1 MKLTLTAIKADVGGV
16 AGHTKPSDEL
26 LQAVLNTID
35 QSDLWIDSYVG
46 HTGDD
51 VHILLTHEHG
61 TEYEQIH
68 KLCFDALMAGT
79 GIAKRQGLYGAG
91 QDLLSEAFSGNVRGM
106 GPGVCEMEF
115 DERPAE
121 VFALVTADKTE
132 PGAYNLPF
140 YKLFCEPSA
149 NTGLLLNPV
158 LTAGVNV
165 RVMDVI
171 KGRYANCHMPEDLF
185 VIAAALM
192 YPGRYVIDSVW
203 TRDGQPILD
212 ATTDRLSLMAGKYV
226 GKDDPA
232 ALVRLQKEFPATEE
246 MCAMFKN
253 CHIVA
258 GNTRGSHHMPLMP
271 VKKNTPSTPNYC
283 IPQVSTLLFSV
294 KNGILIGPIDA
305 FETSDWDYFRQKA
318 VKKSEMMR
326 ENGFVHPATLV
337 PDELEY
343 NDGYKNILDKLE
355 GKFNKNATEGDHS
368 G

>member
-1 MKLTLTAIKADVGGV
+1 MSDTFTDAIFEIDGDGIATFTMNRPD
-16 AGHTKPSDEL
+16 
-26 LQAVLNTID
+26 VLNALTPG
-35 QSDLWIDSYVG
+35 LK
-46 HTGDD
+46 DD
-51 VHILLTHEHG
+51 YIRML
-61 TEYEQIH
+61 
-68 KLCFDALMAGT
+68 DAVQGNDAVKALIITGT
-79 GIAKRQGLYGAG
+79 GRGFSAG
-91 QDLLSEAFSGNVRGM
+91 GNVKGM

-121 VFALVTADKTE
+121 AFALVTADKTE

-140 YKLFCEPSA
+140 YKLFCEPTA

-158 LTAGVNV
+158 LTAGVNI

-171 KGRYANCHMPEDLF
+171 EDKYADCYMPEDLF

-203 TRDGQPILD
+203 TRDGQHILD
-212 ATTDRLSLMAGKYV
+212 ATTDRLSLMAGRYV

-232 ALVRLQKEFPATEE
+232 ALVRLQKDFPATEE
-246 MCAMFKN
+246 MCAMFKT

-283 IPQVSTLLFSV
+283 IPQVSALLFSV
-294 KNGILIGPIDA
+294 KDGILTEPIDA

-318 VKKSEMMR
+318 VRKSEMMR

-343 NDGYKNILDKLE
+343 NDGYKSILNKLE
-355 GKFNKNATEGDHS
+355 VKFNEKSKGHNSD
-368 G
+368 